1 MERVRVFEPC
11 APDSVA
17 MSDNTIS
24 AETLNFIRSSFTSV
38 WALELLFLMRSDPSR
53 TWSVGDLTRE
63 LRASELLVQDILPD
77 FINKGLV
84 LEAARNLF
92 QYRPAARELE
102 HLVDRVAAAYAE
114 NRVMLI
120 NEIFRAPE
128 HSARRFAEGFRFR
141 KE

>member
-1 MERVRVFEPC
+1 MKPEVL
-11 APDSVA
+11 
-17 MSDNTIS
+17 T
-24 AETLNFIRSSFTSV
+24 FIASSFHSV
-38 WALELLFLMRSDPSR
+38 WALELLFLMRSDRSR

-63 LRASELLVQDILPD
+63 LRASEPLVQSILPD

-84 LEAARNLF
+84 LETARNLF
-92 QYRPAARELE
+92 QYRPAARELDQ
-102 HLVDRVAAAYAE
+102 LVDRVAAAYTE

-128 HSARRFAEGFRFR
+128 RTARSFADGFRFR